1 MEGDAPQVPATQE
14 VQQSKTKDVPQTP
27 QPSPIVPQTPPP
39 PAGGP
44 STPTNKLP
52 TKEKIK
58 RFIKSPHVFAPI
70 LAYLILLGPT
80 FYLHSGSPPETEVQT
95 YKGAWIPHVLPN
107 HFSKLKEMGM
117 DTVFLQS
124 FAGEPAVVQ
133 TAHRNGLKVALTLAI
148 MGFDPPQAA
157 NLDLE
162 TFNSDIVKLAKFAE
176 KYGVEF
182 FAPANE
188 PEKIFGEDTERW
200 AQEIL
205 PKIKEVYSGEVIW
218 KGADILDID
227 LSGYDYIGF
236 RISLAGNMTPEKYTR
251 YVDKQLDTALG
262 FCEEIDTCKGI
273 MVTEFGT
280 RERVPG
286 MHSEEDPAG
295 AHEIV
300 LERGKDKAVGF
311 FYFDEVPGVFGEWEK
326 EISKWYK
333 EML

>member
-1 MEGDAPQVPATQE
+1 MGSVEPN
-14 VQQSKTKDVPQTP
+14 
-27 QPSPIVPQTPPP
+27 I
-39 PAGGP
+39 
-44 STPTNKLP
+44 PTNKLSI
-52 TKEKIK
+52 KEKIK
-58 RFIKSPHVFAPI
+58 SFIKSPHVFAPI
-70 LAYLILLGPT
+70 LTYLILLGPT
-80 FYLHSGSPPETEVQT
+80 LYLYSGSPPETEVQT
-95 YKGAWIPHVLPN
+95 YKGAWIPHVLPS

-124 FAGEPAVVQ
+124 FAGEPTVVQ

-148 MGFDPPQAA
+148 MGFNPPQAA
-157 NLDLE
+157 DLDLE

-188 PEKIFGEDTERW
+188 PEKIFGEDTSRW

-205 PKIKEVYSGEVIW
+205 PKIKEVYHGKVIW
-218 KGADILDID
+218 KGADINGVD
-227 LSGYDYIGF
+227 LTGYDYIGF
-236 RISLAGNMTPEKYTR
+236 RIGLPHGMTSDKYTQH
-251 YVDKQLDTALG
+251 VDQKLDMALNVCAETDG
-262 FCEEIDTCKGI
+262 CQGV

-280 RERVPG
+280 REGVPG

-326 EISKWYK
+326 EIGRWYK

>member
-1 MEGDAPQVPATQE
+1 MEGDTSQAPP
-14 VQQSKTKDVPQTP
+14 
-27 QPSPIVPQTPPP
+27 
-39 PAGGP
+39 
-44 STPTNKLP
+44 NKLS

-58 RFIKSPHVFAPI
+58 SFIKSPHVFAPI

-80 FYLHSGSPPETEVQT
+80 LYLYSGSPPETEVQV
-95 YKGAWIPHVLPN
+95 YKGAWIPHVLPS
-107 HFSKLKEMGM
+107 HFAEMKEMGM
-117 DTVFLQS
+117 NTVFLQS
-124 FAGEPAVVQ
+124 SSGEPVVVQ

-148 MGFDPPQAA
+148 IEFNPPQAA
-157 NLDLE
+157 DLDLE

-205 PKIKEVYSGEVIW
+205 PRIKEVYRGDVIW
-218 KGADILDID
+218 KGADISGVD
-227 LSGYDYIGF
+227 LTGYDYIGF
-236 RISLAGNMTPEKYTR
+236 RIPLAYGMTPNEYSR
-251 YVDKQLDTALG
+251 YVDEQLDAALG

-280 RERVPG
+280 REGVPG
-286 MHSEEDPAG
+286 MHSEDDPAG

-333 EML
+333 EIL